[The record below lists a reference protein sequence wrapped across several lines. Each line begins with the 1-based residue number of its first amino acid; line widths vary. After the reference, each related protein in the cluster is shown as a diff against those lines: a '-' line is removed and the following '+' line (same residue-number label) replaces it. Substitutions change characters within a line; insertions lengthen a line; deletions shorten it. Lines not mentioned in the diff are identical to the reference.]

1 MERPITGIEFAR
13 NEFANP
19 VAGVLGQLRGGAD
32 HIFIR
37 RGTVAVIAQIQL
49 PGDVLALQGLP
60 LILDIQFPSEGVTH
74 AAFIS
79 AHLIRLPI
87 RGVGSAQGF
96 NIWIQ
101 ELPMANRCG
110 VLHQDMPSTQST
122 NWL

>member
-1 MERPITGIEFAR
+1 
-13 NEFANP
+13 
-19 VAGVLGQLRGGAD
+19 VLGQLRGGAD

-87 RGVGSAQGF
+87 RCLEIV
-96 NIWIQ
+96 W
-101 ELPMANRCG
+101 RCG
-110 VLHQDMPSTQST
+110 LGRYVGHD
-122 NWL
+122 